1 MITFNELVDLI
12 YQGLT
17 KSAEN
22 YPIRLHNAA
31 YDLDDIWEFTMLP
44 DTGKY
49 TPSKRV
55 DNTVTHFIDI
65 NASLVNSDI
74 DTPQNGIISADI
86 SIALDLRVPLV
97 DIKDASGNEMLVG
110 EVRNILDAYFAQNKA
125 GTIVGQDGATYVYGA
140 SYALAVTGVR
150 EITHGI
156 GDSIGLHVSAE
167 YSILQGGAASDNFVL
182 KMDGYTIPYAMF
194 GLSRVSDPEPGIP
207 SDPEKSGLMP
217 GTCGNH
223 MSGTTFGINVT
234 MPYILVGMDKDGT
247 TKTLPIY
254 GYIMGDEQNSVYHK
268 VEVTV
273 PSGIDKAGKVTTK
286 TYNYNMIF
294 SEMKPQ
300 VEAQRPAS
308 LSFSM
313 VEVDLT
319 TPGIYTA
326 WSDWK

>member
-1 MITFNELVDLI
+1 MITFDELVDLI
-12 YQGLT
+12 YRGLT
-17 KSAEN
+17 ESAEN
-22 YPIRLHNAA
+22 YPIRLHNEA

-44 DTGKY
+44 DTGKF

-86 SIALDLRVPLV
+86 SIALDLRVPLL
-97 DIKDASGNEMLVG
+97 DIKDESGNEMLLG
-110 EVRNILDAYFAQNKA
+110 EVRNILDTYFAQNKA
-125 GTIVGQDGATYVYGA
+125 GTVKGKDGSTYVYGA
-140 SYALAVTGVR
+140 AYALAVTGVR
-150 EITHGI
+150 EITPGI
-156 GDSIGLHVSAE
+156 SDSIGLHISVE

-182 KMDGYTIPYAMF
+182 QMDGYTIPYAMF

-234 MPYILVGMDKDGT
+234 MPYILVDKYG
-247 TKTLPIY
+247 KTLPIY
-254 GYIMGDEQNSVYHK
+254 DYIMGDEQNSVYHT
-268 VEVTV
+268 VAVTV
-273 PSGIDKAGKVTTK
+273 PSGIDGVGKVTTK
-286 TYNYNMIF
+286 TYTYNMIF

-319 TPGIYTA
+319 TPGIYVP
-326 WSDWK
+326 WSKWKGIA